1 MTEVA
6 CAQAVDQRMGQR
18 RWRVRPWMLVL
29 PAIVFLLALMVFP
42 VADLLSLSFTR
53 KGSLSLYHYQRILDR
68 DIYWRVLG
76 ITLQFAAWTTVLAV
90 LFSYPL
96 AYLTSVS
103 RASTRTRLMFWL
115 LLPFW
120 TSFLVRTCAWIAL
133 LGRNGLFNQWF
144 QAMGLSE
151 APAELLYNF
160 TSVMIG
166 MLHAMMP
173 LCVITLLSV
182 LDNIDG
188 NLSRAAM
195 TLGAKPGS
203 TFWRIYFPLSLPGVA
218 AGGLLV
224 FISSLG
230 FFITPALL
238 GSPQTI
244 MLPQLIIQQVQ
255 ELLNWPFAGA
265 LAVLLFIAVMVVF
278 VLYDRVF
285 GLSTL
290 AGGEARQRPGKR
302 GVLARLGNLLLAGL
316 GRVSDGL
323 VTCMRPLAG
332 KGSEKRRRPVGRIIL
347 WAISLMIL
355 TFLVAPAFVMVPL
368 SFTQGT
374 VLDWPPQ
381 GFSWQWYQQYFHSP
395 QWLSA
400 TWRSIKVATLTA
412 GLSMVLGTLAAFG
425 LQRGLKRGNAWVL
438 AFLLSP
444 LIVPRIIVS
453 VALFYLFSRL
463 SLTGS
468 TLGLV
473 LGHTI
478 LAIPYVVV
486 SVMAVLKNYDH
497 RYDQAAW
504 SLGASRL
511 KTLRY
516 VTLPLLRGGLVAA
529 FLFAFVTSFD
539 ELTLSLFISG
549 GMQST
554 LPKQMWDSAILQV
567 NPLLAA
573 VSTLLLL
580 LIACILWVAG
590 KLANRDQ
597 AKR

>member
-1 MTEVA
+1 MNQVA
-6 CAQAVDQRMGQR
+6 YAQGLDQRAAR
-18 RWRVRPWMLVL
+18 RPWRLRPWMLVL
-29 PAIVFLLALMVFP
+29 PAALFLLALMVYP
-42 VADLLSLSFTR
+42 VLDLLGMSFTR
-53 KGSLSLYHYQRILDR
+53 NGNLSLYHYQRMVDR
-68 DIYWRVLG
+68 EIYWRVLG
-76 ITLQFAAWTTVLAV
+76 ITLRFAAWTTLLAL

-96 AYLTSVS
+96 AYLTATSK
-103 RASTRTRLMFWL
+103 ANTRTRLMFWL

-120 TSFLVRTCAWIAL
+120 TSFLVRTFAWIAL

-144 QAMGLSE
+144 QALGITD

-160 TSVMIG
+160 TAVMIG

-278 VLYDRVF
+278 VVYDRVF

-290 AGGEARQRPGKR
+290 AGGEARRRVGKPGP
-302 GVLARLGNLLLAGL
+302 LTRLGNVILAGL
-316 GRVSDGL
+316 GRFSDLL
-323 VTCMRPLAG
+323 VVCVAPLAG
-332 KGSEKRRRPVGRIIL
+332 RSPEKPRRPIGRMFL
-347 WAISLMIL
+347 WLFSLAML
-355 TFLVAPAFVMVPL
+355 VFLVAPAFVMVPI
-368 SFTQGT
+368 SFTSGS

-381 GFSWQWYQQYFHSP
+381 GFSWQWYQQYFDSP
-395 QWLSA
+395 QWISS
-400 TWRSIKVATLTA
+400 TWRSIKVAALTA
-412 GLSMVLGTLAAFG
+412 VFSMVIGTMAAFG
-425 LQRGLKRGNAWVL
+425 LQRGLKRGNALVL

-444 LIVPRIIVS
+444 LIVPRIIIS
-453 VALFYLFSRL
+453 VALFYLFSRI
-463 SLTGS
+463 SLTG
-468 TLGLV
+468 TTIGLV

-504 SLGASRL
+504 SLGASRPRAL
-511 KTLRY
+511 WH
-516 VTLPLLRGGLVAA
+516 VTLPLLRGGLIAA
-529 FLFAFVTSFD
+529 MLFAFVTSFD

-580 LIACILWVAG
+580 LIAIILWIAG
-590 KLANRDQ
+590 KLGNRDQ

>member
-1 MTEVA
+1 MNQVA
-6 CAQAVDQRMGQR
+6 YVQDMSQQVAKRPFR
-18 RWRVRPWMLVL
+18 PKPWMLVL
-29 PAIVFLLALMVFP
+29 PATLFLLALMVYP
-42 VADLLSLSFTR
+42 VLDLLGLSFTR
-53 KGSLSLYHYQRILDR
+53 NGSLSLYHYQRMLDR
-68 DIYWRVLG
+68 EIYWRVLG
-76 ITLQFAAWTTVLAV
+76 ITLQFAAWTTVLALV
-90 LFSYPL
+90 FSYPL
-96 AYLTSVS
+96 AYLTATSK
-103 RASTRTRLMFWL
+103 ANTRTRLMFWL

-120 TSFLVRTCAWIAL
+120 TSFLVRTFAWIAL
-133 LGRNGLFNQWF
+133 LGRNGLFNQWL
-144 QAMGLSE
+144 QALGLTD
-151 APAELLYNF
+151 APAELLYNY
-160 TSVMIG
+160 SAVMIG

-238 GSPQTI
+238 GSPKTI

-265 LAVLLFIAVMVVF
+265 LAVLLFVAVMVVF
-278 VLYDRVF
+278 LLYDRLF

-290 AGGEARQRPGKR
+290 AGGEARRRSGKA
-302 GVLARLGNLLLAGL
+302 GPLTRLGNMLLAGL
-316 GRVSDGL
+316 GRLSDAL
-323 VTCMRPLAG
+323 ILCAAPLAG
-332 KGSEKRRRPVGRIIL
+332 RSAHRRRRPIGRAVL
-347 WAISLMIL
+347 WLFSLLML
-355 TFLVAPAFVMVPL
+355 VFLVAPAFVMIPI
-368 SFTQGT
+368 SFTQGS

-381 GFSWQWYQQYFHSP
+381 GFSWQWYQQYLHSP
-395 QWLSA
+395 QWLGA
-400 TWRSIKVATLTA
+400 TWRSIKVAILTA
-412 GLSMVLGTLAAFG
+412 AFSMLIGTMAAFG
-425 LQRGLKRGNAWVL
+425 LQRGLRKGNALIL

-444 LIVPRIIVS
+444 LIVPRIIIS
-453 VALFYLFSRL
+453 VALFYLFSRI
-463 SLTGS
+463 SLTG
-468 TLGLV
+468 TTIGLV

-478 LAIPYVVV
+478 LATPYVVV
-486 SVMAVLKNYDH
+486 SVMAVLKNYDQ

-504 SLGASRL
+504 SLGANRFRAL
-511 KTLRY
+511 WH
-516 VTLPLLRGGLVAA
+516 VTLPLLRGGLIAA

-580 LIACILWVAG
+580 LVALILWISG
-590 KLANRDQ
+590 KLGKRDQ